1 MQDSFLLM
9 NSSRYL
15 LPPLSLTRIV
25 ITTGAAQS
33 LSVAR
38 AAVAAA
44 ESRLATAAASL
55 HNECAAVVVVREN
68 ISLLNEMRRAQTF
81 VCAVLAAPPADESQ
95 DASSGGALCAT
106 LTYTVPW

>member
-1 MQDSFLLM
+1 MIVLA
-9 NSSRYL
+9 SR
-15 LPPLSLTRIV
+15 PLCHPL
-25 ITTGAAQS
+25 GAAQA

-44 ESRLATAAASL
+44 ESRLAAVAAAL

-81 VCAVLAAPPADESQ
+81 VCAVLAAPPADEAP
-95 DASSGGALCAT
+95 DAAGADAGGLRIAIVCVSLIVSW
-106 LTYTVPW
+106 LNLSR